1 MRTGGVGR
9 IAIVA
14 AMVGSLAA
22 CSSGGGIS
30 DSDLGAG
37 GNTSQDEA
45 VSGAAPQEASGPEVG
60 ATADSAAAVVPA
72 ERALVYVAD
81 LAVRVGDVD
90 DAVAQT
96 EQVTATAGGTVANAE
111 RTGQTT
117 ATGTARLVLRVPPDQ
132 FWPVIRALEDLGTRV
147 QLTQSSQDVTAEV
160 ADVESRVTS
169 ARRVIETFRSRL
181 DQATTITD
189 ILALETEI
197 ARREAE
203 LEALEARKRALDDS
217 VDLST
222 VTVTFTATE
231 EVVLPADDNLGFL
244 PGLQAGWRGLQSA
257 TAVALT
263 IIGGLL
269 PFTVLTLLIAVPL
282 WLLLRRRSQPRG
294 ASSGG

>member
-1 MRTGGVGR
+1 M
-9 IAIVA
+9 
-14 AMVGSLAA
+14 
-22 CSSGGGIS
+22 
-30 DSDLGAG
+30 
-37 GNTSQDEA
+37 
-45 VSGAAPQEASGPEVG
+45 
-60 ATADSAAAVVPA
+60 
-72 ERALVYVAD
+72 
-81 LAVRVGDVD
+81 
-90 DAVAQT
+90 
-96 EQVTATAGGTVANAE
+96 
-111 RTGQTT
+111 
-117 ATGTARLVLRVPPDQ
+117 
-132 FWPVIRALEDLGTRV
+132 
-147 QLTQSSQDVTAEV
+147 TAEV

-282 WLLLRRRSQPRG
+282 WLLLAAVTPRG
-294 ASSGG
+294 LPQSGDGDLVRFAPEGDQGRRQNQEPACRRGPRSGHDAGGRVLLGLGEHRP

>member
-1 MRTGGVGR
+1 MWAVRTKPWAAQRHRRPRGR
-9 IAIVA
+9 GPGQRPIPRQP
-14 AMVGSLAA
+14 
-22 CSSGGGIS
+22 SSRPS
-30 DSDLGAG
+30 
-37 GNTSQDEA
+37 E
-45 VSGAAPQEASGPEVG
+45 
-60 ATADSAAAVVPA
+60 
-72 ERALVYVAD
+72 LVYIAD
-81 LAVRVGDVD
+81 LAVRIRDVD
-90 DAVAQT
+90 DAVAQA

-111 RTGQTT
+111 RAGETT
-117 ATGTARLVLRVPPDQ
+117 ATGSARLVLRVPPDQ
-132 FWPVIRALEDLGTRV
+132 FWPVIRDLEDLGTRV

-203 LEALEARKRALDDS
+203 LEALEARQRALDDS

-222 VTVTFTATE
+222 VTVTFTATSAP
-231 EVVLPADDNLGFL
+231 LPAEDNLGFL
-244 PGLQAGWRGLQSA
+244 PGLGAGWRGLQSA

-282 WLLLRRRSQPRG
+282 WLLLRRRSARRPPAAPAA
-294 ASSGG
+294 ASSSPDA

>member
-1 MRTGGVGR
+1 MAESARATDP
-9 IAIVA
+9 A
-14 AMVGSLAA
+14 A
-22 CSSGGGIS
+22 
-30 DSDLGAG
+30 
-37 GNTSQDEA
+37 
-45 VSGAAPQEASGPEVG
+45 
-60 ATADSAAAVVPA
+60 AAAVVPA
-72 ERALVYVAD
+72 ERALVHTAD
-81 LAVRVGDVD
+81 VAVRVDDVD
-90 DAVAQT
+90 DAVRRT
-96 EQVTATAGGTVANAE
+96 EQITATAGGTVANAE
-111 RTGQTT
+111 RSGETT
-117 ATGTARLVLRVPPDQ
+117 ATGTARLVLRLPPDQ
-132 FWPVIRALEDLGTRV
+132 FWTVIRALEDLGTRA

-203 LEALEARKRALDDS
+203 LEALEARQRALDDS

-231 EVVLPADDNLGFL
+231 EAVLPADDNLGFL

-269 PFTVLTLLIAVPL
+269 PFTVLALLIAVPL
-282 WLLLRRRSQPRG
+282 WLLLRRRAGRRPPAG
-294 ASSGG
+294 ASPGG

>member
-14 AMVGSLAA
+14 ALVGGLAA

-30 DSDLGAG
+30 ESDSGVG

-45 VSGAAPQEASGPEVG
+45 AGRAAPQQASGAEVG
-60 ATADSAAAVVPA
+60 AAADSVAAVVPA
-72 ERALVYVAD
+72 ERALVYIAD
-81 LAVRVGDVD
+81 LAVRVDDVD
-90 DAVAQT
+90 DAVSRT

-111 RTGQTT
+111 RTGETT

-132 FWPVIRALEDLGTRV
+132 FWPMIRALEDLGTRV

-203 LEALEARKRALDDS
+203 LEALQARQRALEDS

-222 VTVTFTATE
+222 VTVTFNADAE
-231 EVVLPADDNLGFL
+231 PLPADDNLGFL
-244 PGLQAGWRGLQSA
+244 PGLEAGWRGLQSA

-269 PFTVLTLLIAVPL
+269 PFTVLALLIAVPL

-294 ASSGG
+294 AS